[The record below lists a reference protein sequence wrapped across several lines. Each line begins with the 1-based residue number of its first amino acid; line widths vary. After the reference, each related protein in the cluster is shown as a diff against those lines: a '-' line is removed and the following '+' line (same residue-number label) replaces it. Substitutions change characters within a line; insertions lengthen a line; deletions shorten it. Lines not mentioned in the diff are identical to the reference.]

1 VFISVIDLHNPA
13 SSSGLGK
20 KIASAKT
27 ASFDIFAIEA
37 LPSVIALADVFLVK
51 ILSNLLNC
59 LFIIIFSYY
68 CPKMSP

>member
-1 VFISVIDLHNPA
+1 VFIPVIDLHNPA

-37 LPSVIALADVFLVK
+37 LRSVIALADVFLV
-51 ILSNLLNC
+51 ITSSNQLN
-59 LFIIIFSYY
+59 Y
-68 CPKMSP
+68 